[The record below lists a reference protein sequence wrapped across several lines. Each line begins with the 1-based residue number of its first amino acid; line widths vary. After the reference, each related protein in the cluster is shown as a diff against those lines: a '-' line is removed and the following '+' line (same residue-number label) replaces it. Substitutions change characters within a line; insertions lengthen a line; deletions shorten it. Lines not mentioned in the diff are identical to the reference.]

1 MMTLDSNVRGR
12 TLWLLDQI
20 FPPNPRAFMSAEQQ
34 TEHEVAKALE
44 TMGAYLAEFGS
55 RTHDLDVLD
64 FGC

>member
-1 MMTLDSNVRGR
+1 
-12 TLWLLDQI
+12 
-20 FPPNPRAFMSAEQQ
+20 MSAEQQ